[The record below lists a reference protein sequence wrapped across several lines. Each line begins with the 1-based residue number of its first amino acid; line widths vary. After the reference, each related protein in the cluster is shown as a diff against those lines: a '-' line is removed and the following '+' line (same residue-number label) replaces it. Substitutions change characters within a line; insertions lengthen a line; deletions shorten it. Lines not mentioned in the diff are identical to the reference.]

1 MQEEENKK
9 SLLFWSC
16 FFVGL
21 NYIYHKKG
29 AFFMLFRRK
38 SLKYFALLLLLFSV
52 SILALGCG
60 GGAEQ
65 KAEEAAKDEQVLV
78 YNMGTEPESLDP
90 AKITG
95 IPEGTV
101 VYGLFDGLT
110 RNTSEGL
117 KPAIAEKWEVSE
129 DGLKYVFYLRDA
141 KWTNGDPVTA
151 HDFEYAW
158 KRALNPE
165 TGCKYAYQLYY
176 IKNGKAYNEGKITDP
191 DQVGVKAID
200 DKTLEVTLEAPAPY
214 FLYLTSFYTLFPVHK
229 ATVEANPDWAN
240 SPETYVSNG
249 PFKLAEWKH
258 HDRIVQVKNED
269 YWDKDNVKLDK
280 IVLTMIEEA
289 STYLTMWENGELDAI
304 SSPPLADMERLMK
317 EGKVQTHPYLG
328 TYYYILHTEK
338 EPFDDP
344 RVRRALGLAIDRKM
358 LTEHVTK
365 GGQIPALAF
374 VPSGIPDADG
384 GDFRENGG
392 EYIKDADYET
402 ARKLLEEAGYPN
414 GEGLPEITILYNTSE
429 AHKAIAEAIQEMWK
443 TNLGIENVK
452 LTNQEWKVY
461 LNSRK
466 EGDFHIARAGWIGDY
481 LDPMTFLNMFVTDSE
496 MNDGR
501 WSNARYD
508 ELIALAKSTGD
519 QKVRMEA
526 MHEAEKILMEE
537 MPIIPI
543 YYYVQNVC
551 VHDYVKGI
559 FWDPLGPPQFKNA
572 WIDKQ

>member
-1 MQEEENKK
+1 MFRQEKNLKFVFLMLVVFAF
-9 SLLFWSC
+9 SLL
-16 FFVGL
+16 
-21 NYIYHKKG
+21 
-29 AFFMLFRRK
+29 A
-38 SLKYFALLLLLFSV
+38 A
-52 SILALGCG
+52 GCG
-60 GGAEQ
+60 DSEEQ
-65 KAEEAAKDEQVLV
+65 SSEEPKEQEQVLT
-78 YNMGTEPESLDP
+78 YNMAAEPESLDP

-101 VYGLFDGLT
+101 VYGLLDGLT
-110 RNTSEGL
+110 RNTANGL
-117 KPAIAEKWEVSE
+117 KPAIAEKWDVSE
-129 DGLKYVFYLRDA
+129 DGLKYTFYLRDA

-158 KRALNPE
+158 KRVLNPE

-176 IKNGKAYNEGKITDP
+176 IKNGKAYNEGKITDA

-200 DKTLEVTLEAPAPY
+200 NKTLELTLESPAPY

-240 SPETYVSNG
+240 SPETYVGNG
-249 PFKLAEWKH
+249 PFKLAEWQH
-258 HDRIVQVKNED
+258 HDKIVQVKNED
-269 YWDKDNVKLDK
+269 YWNTDVVKLDK

-304 SSPPLADMERLMK
+304 SSPPLADMERLMS

-338 EPFDDP
+338 KPFDDP
-344 RVRRALGLAIDRKM
+344 RVCKAFALAIDRRM

-365 GGQIPALAF
+365 GGQTPAYAF
-374 VPSGIPDADG
+374 VPHGIPDADG

-392 EYIKDADYET
+392 YYIKDADVET
-402 ARKLLEEAGYPN
+402 AKKLLEEAGYPN

-429 AHKAIAEAIQEMWK
+429 SHKAIAEAIQEMWK

-481 LDPMTFLNMFVTDSE
+481 LDPMTFLDMFVTDGD
-496 MNDGR
+496 MNNGR

-508 ELIALAKSTGD
+508 ELIEIAKSSGD

-526 MHEAEKILMEE
+526 MHEAEAILMEE
-537 MPIIPI
+537 MPVIPI
-543 YYYVQNVC
+543 YYYVQNIC
-551 VHDYVKGI
+551 VHDYVKGV
-559 FWDPLGPPQFKNA
+559 FWDPLGPPQFKNT
-572 WIDKQ
+572 WIEK